1 MSKEEVWR
9 SLWGEKLDELGKE
22 EIAGEWVNGLFFC
35 FRISRQGRR
44 SGKDRKRKWGEDTE
58 IGRGGRKR
66 DGERGK
72 SIAGM
77 RAGVSK
83 GDRNLWGKG
92 AGRKKGP
99 GKSQGVRR
107 KWNGKREKLI

>member
-1 MSKEEVWR
+1 M
-9 SLWGEKLDELGKE
+9 
-22 EIAGEWVNGLFFC
+22 
-35 FRISRQGRR
+35 RR
-44 SGKDRKRKWGEDTE
+44 
-58 IGRGGRKR
+58 GRKR

-99 GKSQGVRR
+99 VKSQGVRR
-107 KWNGKREKLI
+107 KWNGKREKLIWEWGGGMKGVVRRTGERLRIS